1 MLANQKYIDL
11 MENYRI
17 DPGDKI
23 IVLNGRSIYRTKRK
37 FNYRI
42 EWLKKT
48 ILLNSDEIIV
58 LIGDEIIVL

>member
-1 MLANQKYIDL
+1 